1 MTPALGQ
8 GGQNL
13 HLPGPI
19 GRTHPELDP
28 AVLGLAKES
37 LVGVQLEL
45 EVSDIELW
53 DGAVREVFKLFGS
66 SAESDARFIGR
77 EEASDLETCALL
89 GRRDP
94 DFNAVSVVRVDGAR
108 TVLGLCKGL
117 EGVIRHLLPRLT
129 CVSCG
134 LHGLCVTNLS
144 ACWGGKKIVLHGQNG
159 TSESSMS
166 SKPDVGFA
174 AA

>member
-53 DGAVREVFKLFGS
+53 DGAVREVLKLFGS

-94 DFNAVSVVRVDGAR
+94 DVNAVSVVRVDGAR

-117 EGVIRHLLPRLT
+117 AHLLQNRAVPREDG
-129 CVSCG
+129 VAG
-134 LHGLCVTNLS
+134 LVEVALAEHLCCAGLGSWL
-144 ACWGGKKIVLHGQNG
+144 K
-159 TSESSMS
+159 
-166 SKPDVGFA
+166 
-174 AA
+174 